1 MSFMKVMKT
10 KRKKEL
16 EEDVLHEG
24 YEGQKED
31 RARGKC
37 PS

>member
-1 MSFMKVMKT
+1 MSFIKVMKA

-24 YEGQKED
+24 YEDQKEEG
-31 RARGKC
+31 A
-37 PS
+37 